1 MRHMKLALLSLL
13 MLSGAAVGFVA
24 SAGPAAPAL
33 KPGLWELHAQSSA
46 GGAYTASPTTTVC
59 ESAAQVQED
68 LGPATG
74 VDKKDCSKYE
84 SREVDGKWILDAV
97 CSAQGH
103 TVTLHKVVNLSG
115 DRIQEKNSIPPNT
128 WVSDSRWVGACKLD

>member
-1 MRHMKLALLSLL
+1 MKLALLSLL
-13 MLSGAAVGFVA
+13 MFSGAAAGFIV

-68 LGPATG
+68 LGPEAG

-115 DRIQEKNSIPPNT
+115 DRIQEKNNIPPNT
-128 WVSDSRWVGACKLD
+128 WISDSKWVGACKPD